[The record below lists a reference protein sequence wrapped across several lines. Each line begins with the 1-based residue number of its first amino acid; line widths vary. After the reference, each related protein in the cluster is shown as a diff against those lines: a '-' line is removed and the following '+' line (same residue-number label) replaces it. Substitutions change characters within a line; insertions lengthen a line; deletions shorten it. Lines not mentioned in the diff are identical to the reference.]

1 MKLVAFISLKTE
13 ERKLHNET
21 VFNMFWVHIYI
32 RSNIIKS
39 GKISTHHAIQLKL
52 FFTIY
57 LITTASLLTKTKYN
71 VCNMNLLLISRVKV
85 ML

>member
-1 MKLVAFISLKTE
+1 MNISTMKLVAFISLKTE

-52 FFTIY
+52 FFNYLPHYYSITINKDK
-57 LITTASLLTKTKYN
+57 IQ
-71 VCNMNLLLISRVKV
+71 CM
-85 ML
+85 